1 MEMNRTWNLKL
12 FLSLS
17 LGLHLSAFSFLCIFI
32 PDVKIVKEPLRNM
45 EVSLLSLTKGE
56 KEFFEKRED
65 KRNVRTPEF
74 RIPSREEESLKTVE
88 KNEGEVKSEL
98 VSVSMEE
105 KKIPPVEP
113 IATLEIPPSKVAQ
126 EPVIPVMPLY
136 AQNVQTEVKKG
147 SDSEPKPSLLENE
160 KKEVDGK
167 QAEKVVLASLG
178 VTLPQMSSSETPSVA
193 LKSPSLMEKEILF
206 TQPRYAEN
214 PKPLYPREAKK
225 KGYEGEVLLRVEVLP
240 DGGVGEIE
248 VRRSSGHPI
257 LDRSAI
263 SAVKQ
268 WKFIPAKKGETPV
281 TVRVN
286 IPIAFQLR

>member
-1 MEMNRTWNLKL
+1 MNRTRNFKL

-17 LGLHLSAFSFLCIFI
+17 LGLHFSAFSFLYVLL
-32 PDVKIVKEPLRNM
+32 PDVKIVKDPLRNM
-45 EVSLLSLTKGE
+45 EVFMLSLTRGE
-56 KEFFEKRED
+56 KEFFEKLED
-65 KRNVRTPEF
+65 RRKIHAPAF
-74 RIPSREEESLKTVE
+74 RVPDKEEEPLKTVE
-88 KNEGEVKSEL
+88 KKEVEVKSE
-98 VSVSMEE
+98 SVSLKMEE
-105 KKIPPVEP
+105 MKIPPVEP
-113 IATLEIPPSKVAQ
+113 IATMEISPSRVAQ
-126 EPVIPVMPLY
+126 EPVPSLS
-136 AQNVQTEVKKG
+136 VQTEVKK
-147 SDSEPKPSLLENE
+147 DSNSELNSSSLDNE
-160 KKEVDGK
+160 KKEVEGK
-167 QAEKVVLASLG
+167 EIEKVVVASLG
-178 VTLPQMSSSETPSVA
+178 VTFPQVGSSETAPVAMKGPSIT
-193 LKSPSLMEKEILF
+193 EKEMLL

-263 SAVKQ
+263 SAVRQ

-281 TVRVN
+281 TVWVN